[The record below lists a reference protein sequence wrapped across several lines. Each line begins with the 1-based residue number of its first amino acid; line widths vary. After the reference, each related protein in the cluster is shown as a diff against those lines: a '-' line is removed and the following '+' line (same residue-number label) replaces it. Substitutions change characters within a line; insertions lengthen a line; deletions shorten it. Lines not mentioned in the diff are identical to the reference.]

1 MEAIASELERL
12 HILFAAGSDVL
23 DESALAN
30 TASVATKFQA
40 LGNAASGNRYDV
52 TLQVVGR
59 ADPTGAET
67 DNLALSRR
75 RAIAVRDRLASLGIP
90 ATRLTIEATG
100 SNDPLSA
107 DSPAERA
114 RVNRS
119 ASFVIQAQPSR
130 GTTSVERAR

>member
-1 MEAIASELERL
+1 MTV
-12 HILFAAGSDVL
+12 AAAD
-23 DESALAN
+23 
-30 TASVATKFQA
+30 
-40 LGNAASGNRYDV
+40 RYDV

-67 DNLALSRR
+67 DNLSLSRR
-75 RAIAVRDRLASLGIP
+75 RATVVRDQLASLGVP
-90 ATRLTIEATG
+90 AARLAVDASG
-100 SNDPLSA
+100 SNDPLPA

-130 GTTSVERAR
+130 GTRSAERVR